1 MYNNQFNDQLFNP
14 QYVNPNYYFQNQQQI
29 LKYQQE
35 QELKYQQEQ
44 NKEVANV
51 VKAFHDLCEASKKLD
66 PQHQQQAFY
75 LVLAEM
81 SREFGWDNR

>member
-35 QELKYQQEQ
+35 Q

-51 VKAFHDLCEASKKLD
+51 VKAFHDLCVASKKLD